1 MKREDFAAIRVVI
14 ELALSIALSLLGGV
28 YMGRFL
34 GERCG
39 QPGLYLAAGIL
50 WVLSAAGGGPT
61 PSLKNKRFTLYI
73 KR

>member
-28 YMGRFL
+28 YLGRFL

-50 WVLSAAGGGPT
+50 LGLVSGWRQVRRL
-61 PSLKNKRFTLYI
+61 LWKK
-73 KR
+73 